1 MLALCVMAFGLLFAY
16 QQLHQPTQAAIVSF
30 AQSQA
35 GTQHAQDLTFART
48 SAPHENKTA
57 NHRIEP
63 QADFGWQGFIA
74 RPLYWALR
82 WLYEHGVANWGWDII
97 LLTGIFNLLMFW
109 PRILSMKSSLKMMR
123 IQPRID
129 EVKKRYAHLSLNDPK
144 RVDMSSEMMALY
156 KSEGA
161 NMYGGCLP
169 LLVQM
174 PLLFAYAKVL
184 QNAVELHHA
193 HWLWLT
199 DLASP
204 DPLHILPILIIVTMF
219 ATQCITPSPGMS
231 PTQRRMLAVITPV
244 IMGFTLLR
252 YASGLALY
260 WATGNLI
267 NFAIQLMIN
276 RSKMGKEMHAIA
288 ARRAEER
295 A

>member
-1 MLALCVMAFGLLFAY
+1 MILFGY
-16 QQLHQPTQAAIVSF
+16 QVFIQKTPTIIAHP
-30 AQSQA
+30 AQSQIGA
-35 GTQHAQDLTFART
+35 LFTQGALFSHVVAAQ
-48 SAPHENKTA
+48 ENKTVNQA
-57 NHRIEP
+57 IKP
-63 QADFGWQGFIA
+63 QTNFGWLTFIA
-74 RPLYWALR
+74 KPLYGALR
-82 WLYEHGVANWGWDII
+82 WLYVHAIGNWGWDII
-97 LLTGIFNLLMFW
+97 LLTAIFNLLVFW
-109 PRILSMKSSLKMMR
+109 PRVLSMKSSLKMMR
-123 IQPRID
+123 IQPKID
-129 EVKKRYAHLSLNDPK
+129 AVKKRYSHLKLNDPK
-144 RVDMSSEMMALY
+144 RAEMNVEMMALY

-161 NMYGGCLP
+161 NLYGGCLP
-169 LLVQM
+169 LLLQM

-231 PTQRRMLAVITPV
+231 KSQRRMLAVITPM

-267 NFAIQLMIN
+267 NFAIQLLIN
-276 RSKMGKEMHAIA
+276 RSKIGKEMHVIA